1 MNTKLKLRVIPQI
14 QVNNFQVVKSKQFN
28 DYRII
33 GNLEQNISVYNYRK
47 VDEIVIVDIGA
58 SKNEFFNLNILKL
71 LSKNSLMP
79 ITYGG
84 GIDTIKKIQECLLS
98 GCDKVILNSILF
110 EKPDFLEKAVSYFGS
125 QCIVASIDFKK
136 KNDEYFI
143 YNHKS
148 GETIQETKEIISF
161 IAKSNVGEFLIT
173 SFDLDGSMKG
183 YDLKLIKYFRDLS
196 GNVNIPMIIN
206 GGCGTPEDMQK
217 AFSQG
222 ADACCA
228 SSIFN
233 FTKYS
238 YYDVKEFLF
247 NKNINVRL

>member
-1 MNTKLKLRVIPQI
+1 MKTKLKLRVIPQI
-14 QVNNFQVVKSKQFN
+14 QVNNFQVVKSKKFE

-47 VDEIVIVDIGA
+47 VDEIVITDIGA
-58 SKNEFFNLNILKL
+58 SKIGFFNPKILKL

-84 GIDTIKKIQECLLS
+84 GIDSINKIQECLLS
-98 GCDKVILNSILF
+98 GCDKVILNTVLF
-110 EKPDFLEKAVSYFGS
+110 KNPDFIKEAVNYFGS

-136 KNDEYFI
+136 IKNEYFI
-143 YNHKS
+143 YCHQSNQ
-148 GETIQETKEIISF
+148 IINDTKNTLSLIS
-161 IAKSNVGEFLIT
+161 KYNVGEYLIT
-173 SFDLDGSMKG
+173 SYDFDGTMKG
-183 YDLKLIKYFRDLS
+183 YDL
-196 GNVNIPMIIN
+196 NILNYLKNIISFNAPVIIN
-206 GGCGTPEDMQK
+206 GGCGTPEDMHK
-217 AFSQG
+217 AFSNG

-238 YYDVKEFLF
+238 YHDVKKYLLE
-247 NKNINVRL
+247 NKLDVRI